1 MDRAKIYLINEDGSG
16 LSAMQ
21 EAPYERETVLQEFL
35 AQYMDLLP
43 GDQISP
49 ENPRRWLLVAR
60 EMGVPGD
67 MHETGR
73 WSLDHLFLDQDGM
86 PTFVECKRSADTRIR
101 REVVAQML
109 DYAANG
115 IEYWPEGRIR
125 EAAAKTHG
133 DALDNALAELL
144 DDVEEIDDF
153 WVKVEE
159 NLQHGRV
166 RLIFVADHTPRELRR
181 LVEFLNEKMEDVEV
195 LIVEIK
201 QYISTGGQKA
211 LVPRVIGL
219 TEAARSKKGQNQART
234 DRVQFLANALPEA
247 RQFFEKVLDDAS
259 ANGYEIYWG
268 TKGFSVR
275 AKLPDVEHKIS
286 FIYGYPEDTFQFYF
300 GHFDRFTS
308 ISEVELAELRA
319 KLLAYDVFRESG
331 EKTLSAHLS
340 EADMERV
347 EEVYNFILE
356 KMDELAGKS

>member
-21 EAPYERETVLQEFL
+21 ETPYEKEAVLQEFL

-67 MHETGR
+67 VYETGR

-86 PTFVECKRSADTRIR
+86 PTFVECKRSTDTRIR

-125 EAAAKTHG
+125 EVVAKTHG
-133 DALDNALAELL
+133 ENLDAALADLL
-144 DDVEEIDDF
+144 DEDEEVDDY
-153 WVKVEE
+153 WMKVDE

-181 LVEFLNEKMEDVEV
+181 LVEFLNEKMADVEV

-201 QYISTGGQKA
+201 QYASVDGQKA

-219 TEAARSKKGQNQART
+219 TEAARSRKGQSQAKT
-234 DRVQFLANALPEA
+234 DRNQFLANALPEA
-247 RQFFEKVLDDAS
+247 RQFFEKVLDDAG

-268 TKGFSVR
+268 VKGFSVR
-275 AKLPDVEHKIS
+275 AKLPGVEQKIS
-286 FIYGYPEDTFQFYF
+286 FVYGYPEDTFQFYF

-308 ISEVELAELRA
+308 ISEAELAELRA
-319 KLLAYDVFRESG
+319 KLLAYGVFKPSG
-331 EKTLSAHLS
+331 EKTLTVNLG
-340 EADMERV
+340 EADLSRV
-347 EEVYNFILE
+347 EEIYTFILE
-356 KMDELAGKS
+356 VMAKLSKKN